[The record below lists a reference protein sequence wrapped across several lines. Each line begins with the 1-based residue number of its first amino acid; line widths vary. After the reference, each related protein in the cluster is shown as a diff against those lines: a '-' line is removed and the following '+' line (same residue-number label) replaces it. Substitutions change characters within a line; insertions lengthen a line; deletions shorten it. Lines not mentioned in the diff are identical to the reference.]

1 MDQAM
6 PNLVSADSNS
16 ISAPSN
22 PLLVSRA
29 KACEMLGISVSHLRR
44 LIKAGE
50 LKPIFLNAS
59 AQPRRN
65 GKLYFRTSA
74 IEALVEKYEK
84 RAAP

>member
-1 MDQAM
+1 M
-6 PNLVSADSNS
+6 PNLVSVDNSNS
-16 ISAPSN
+16 NSAPSN
-22 PLLVSRA
+22 ALLVSRS
-29 KACEMLGISVSHLRR
+29 KACEMLGDISVSHLRR

-50 LKPIFLNAS
+50 LKPVFLNAS

-84 RAAP
+84 HSPR